1 MAAIRV
7 RLGRD
12 DNQKPAG
19 RRVKTAVANALR
31 RFAPVETGRLRR
43 SIRVVSYGVLIAA
56 RYASFTNTR
65 GRSAGWVESA
75 IASPGAER
83 GALPGCSRSGPDAAG
98 VRPAPNGPGTGG
110 AGSGAGPEAEA
121 AAKPRDLDDPVGERG
136 SVRSQP
142 IPQRIRPVVRP
153 DLERLVLANVGGL
166 RIPRI
171 GAEIVPQ
178 PWARAPEDPDM
189 AV

>member
-65 GRSAGWVESA
+65 GKSAGWVESA
-75 IASPGAER
+75 IAS
-83 GALPGCSRSGPDAAG
+83 
-98 VRPAPNGPGTGG
+98 
-110 AGSGAGPEAEA
+110 
-121 AAKPRDLDDPVGERG
+121 
-136 SVRSQP
+136 VRSAARFPVTAAPTQP
-142 IPQRIRPVVRP
+142 VYVPRPTARGP
-153 DLERLVLANVGGL
+153 A
-166 RIPRI
+166 
-171 GAEIVPQ
+171 
-178 PWARAPEDPDM
+178 ARAR
-189 AV
+189 ARGRRLRRRRNRAT